1 MKEKERMLQGK
12 LYIAQGDALTRDNKQ
27 SRKLTRLF
35 NNTTEEQKEYR
46 SQLLK
51 ELFKST
57 GEKLYIEPP
66 FRCDYGC
73 NISIGENFYANYDC
87 IILDVCNV
95 NIGNNVFFGPRVNI
109 FTAGHPVDAQIR
121 NEMLEFGKPVSIWN
135 NVWVGG
141 NTVIN
146 PGVTIGNNVVIGSGS
161 VVTKDIPDNV
171 IAVGNPCRVLREITD
186 ADREYWEKQKQEYY
200 EDMSKIKEKCITEV

>member
-1 MKEKERMLQGK
+1 MATDKELMLEGK
-12 LYIAQGDALTRDNKQ
+12 LYMAGGGELSRDVKK
-27 SRKLTRLF
+27 SRRVTRLF

-46 SQLLK
+46 KELLK
-51 ELFKST
+51 DLFKST
-57 GEKLYIEPP
+57 GKDFYVEPP

-87 IILDVCNV
+87 IILDVAKV
-95 NIGNNVFFGPRVNI
+95 KIGKNVFFAPRVNI
-109 FTAGHPVDAQIR
+109 FTAGHPIDADVR
-121 NEMLEFGKPVSIWN
+121 NTLLEFGKPVTIGD

-161 VVTKDIPDNV
+161 VVTKDIPGNV
-171 IAVGNPCRVLREITD
+171 IAVGNPCRVLRKITEED
-186 ADREYWEKQKQEYY
+186 KKYWEKQKEEYY
-200 EDMSKIKEKCITEV
+200 LNIERN

>member
-1 MKEKERMLQGK
+1 MREKERMLQGK
-12 LYIAQGDALTRDNKQ
+12 LYIAQGEELARDIKK

-35 NNTTEEQKEYR
+35 NATTEEQINYR
-46 SQLLK
+46 TELLK

-57 GEKLYIEPP
+57 GEKIYIEPP

-73 NISIGENFYANYDC
+73 NISIGESFYANYDC
-87 IILDVCNV
+87 IIVDVCNV

-109 FTAGHPVDAQIR
+109 FTAGHPVDAGVR
-121 NEMLEFGKPVSIWN
+121 NTMLEFGKSITIGN
-135 NVWVGG
+135 SVWVGG

-146 PGVTIGNNVVIGSGS
+146 PGVTIGNNVIIGSGS

-171 IAVGNPCRVLREITD
+171 IAVGNPCRVLRKITD
-186 ADREYWEKQKQEYY
+186 LDKEYWEKQKEEYY
-200 EDMSKIKEKCITEV
+200 EDMN

>member
-1 MKEKERMLQGK
+1 MREKERMLQGK
-12 LYIAQGDALTRDNKQ
+12 LYIAQGEALTRDNKK

-46 SQLLK
+46 SELLK

-57 GEKLYIEPP
+57 GEKIYVEPP

-87 IILDVCNV
+87 IILDVCSV
-95 NIGNNVFFGPRVNI
+95 SIGNNVFFAPRVNI
-109 FTAGHPVDAQIR
+109 FTAGHPVDAQVR
-121 NEMLEFGKPVSIWN
+121 NEMLEFGKPVSIGN

-146 PGVTIGNNVVIGSGS
+146 PGVKIGNNVVIGSGS

-186 ADREYWEKQKQEYY
+186 ADREYWKQQREEYY
-200 EDMSKIKEKCITEV
+200 DDMK

>member
-12 LYIAQGDALTRDNKQ
+12 LYMAQGEALKEDNKK

-57 GEKLYIEPP
+57 GENLYIEPP

-73 NISIGENFYANYDC
+73 NISVGENFYANYDC

-95 NIGNNVFFGPRVNI
+95 NIGNNVFFAPRVNI
-109 FTAGHPVDAQIR
+109 FTAGHPVCAEVR
-121 NEMLEFGKPVSIWN
+121 NTMLEFGKPVNIGN

-146 PGVTIGNNVVIGSGS
+146 PGITIGNNVVIGSGS

-171 IAVGNPCRVLREITD
+171 IAVGNPCKVLREITD
-186 ADREYWEKQKQEYY
+186 ADREYWEKQKEEYY
-200 EDMSKIKEKCITEV
+200 EDMK

>member
-1 MKEKERMLQGK
+1 MREKERMLQGK
-12 LYIAQGDALTRDNKQ
+12 LYMAQGEALKEDYKK
-27 SRKLTRLF
+27 SRRLTRLF

-46 SQLLK
+46 TELLK

-57 GEKLYIEPP
+57 GEKLYVEPP

-95 NIGNNVFFGPRVNI
+95 NIGNNVFFAPRVNI
-109 FTAGHPVDAQIR
+109 FTAGHPICAQVR
-121 NEMLEFGKPVSIWN
+121 NTMLEFGKPVTIGN

-186 ADREYWEKQKQEYY
+186 LDKEYWEKQREEYY
-200 EDMSKIKEKCITEV
+200 EDMKENIDEI

>member
-1 MKEKERMLQGK
+1 MREKERMLQGK
-12 LYIAQGDALTRDNKQ
+12 LYIAQGEALTRDNRK

-46 SQLLK
+46 SELLK
-51 ELFKST
+51 ELFKSI
-57 GEKLYIEPP
+57 GEKIYIEPP

-95 NIGNNVFFGPRVNI
+95 NIGNNVFFAPRVNI
-109 FTAGHPVDAQIR
+109 FTAGHPIDAEIR
-121 NEMLEFGKPVSIWN
+121 NEMLEFGKPVRIGN

-171 IAVGNPCRVLREITD
+171 IAVGNPCRVLREISDT
-186 ADREYWEKQKQEYY
+186 DREYWEKQKQEYY
-200 EDMSKIKEKCITEV
+200 EDMKEFEKKDN